1 MSLSQNEVEY
11 VARLARL
18 ELSEAEKDQFTGELN
33 GILDFVEKLNQ
44 LDTAAVEPTA
54 HAIPVTNV
62 FRPDRVRPSLDPEL
76 ALSNAPDRVNNF
88 FKVPKVLEDEE

>member
-1 MSLSQNEVEY
+1 MSLSQSEVEY

-18 ELSEAEKDQFTGELN
+18 ELSEAEKDKFTGELN
-33 GILDFVEKLNQ
+33 GILQFVEKLNQ

-62 FRPDRVRPSLDPEL
+62 FRPDQVQPSLDPEL
-76 ALSNAPDRVNNF
+76 ALANAPDRIDNF
-88 FKVPKVLEDEE
+88 FRVPKVLEDE